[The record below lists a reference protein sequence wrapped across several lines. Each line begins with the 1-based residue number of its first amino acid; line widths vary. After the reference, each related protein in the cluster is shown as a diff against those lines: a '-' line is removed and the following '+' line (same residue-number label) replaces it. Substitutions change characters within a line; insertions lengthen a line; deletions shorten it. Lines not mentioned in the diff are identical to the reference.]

1 MAPTS
6 NQTLLKHYHMNELFP
21 TEWDEQDNDTDGAR
35 TPPTNRSRSA
45 SPSDGKSLHR
55 SPARSTG
62 TNGKPASGH
71 HIRVGSGRYSIL
83 SDGGI
88 RKISGSGGLS
98 VPGGENNT
106 LLDEPDPLGRSDSVV
121 RMLRDNEIGN
131 VENNMRLRNKYL
143 ISSKTFS
150 PGDFLRD
157 VHMYS
162 GISDLQ
168 HGLEHLSN
176 SINQKSSALKL
187 LVSNNFERFVL
198 AKSTIDS
205 VYKEMRA
212 GSTNIGD
219 DGTEEQSFRL
229 VKEDEWGVKS
239 IRGPLNEVQ
248 AQAAVLFGPVMEN
261 QGREEKLRF
270 LLRSID
276 RFREVFDMSGIIV
289 DAIKRKDYDTL
300 KEEYFKA
307 RSTIE
312 SARATLIPGRQPTE
326 LDIHRIII
334 AERMWAEVEEV
345 IKDYK
350 RETYRRLMET
360 SQDDNFLDLIAILL
374 ELGADENPI
383 WVWLISRYDYLK
395 GKITTNFE
403 RSRMEIEALRRRV
416 AAAPEPAPDVYAHYL
431 RSPMRRNADG
441 YDTPLVMAFWELLKS
456 MMTSMLSPSEGL
468 LGELVGF
475 WTIAQNFIDGKTQK
489 NLPVGH
495 AHDES
500 AFKHHHLSDD
510 KVSQLR
516 RGGEDLLNTL
526 VSSITEFFAQPP
538 VDDISGLLTPS
549 TPRSPESPSLSNQ
562 SPSVPPTPLSAT
574 MPSSPAS
581 WLLYQKKPLSS
592 NSAPT
597 DSFAF
602 LPPSGNSVA
611 GTFYLAQILGM
622 VGTAAAELARLP
634 IGKRA
639 TDQLRTMVATARE
652 RAIHGVCYSW
662 QKDSNNF
669 KLLEDWTRSS
679 QNKAITKLP
688 SQFLSVE
695 RTIVLGLQEIVHVN
709 RAKADPNNP
718 AITPPASSLVTFVR
732 QQFKR
737 SLFGALNGLYQN
749 SIKPMK
755 DAVKDEDEVAE
766 TVNNNATSTT
776 AGQSGLAFSVDKNDP
791 NVRMLLTLSNL
802 QEIKGLVL
810 PQLLEQFENAFG
822 IPLTEDAN
830 SVRDTLAQIDTQ
842 LFEAYTRPRV
852 EALASTIRTGL
863 ISPDWIPATKA
874 VVVTPYIHDALL
886 QIVLVHSQVVTTA
899 PTLLQR
905 IISFMLESF
914 SQSMLDTFK
923 AHPTP
928 KFGLPALLQATLDVE
943 FVNQTLGQFVTQ
955 RAQQLQSEIYV
966 ELDQRSDG
974 PSRAALHRELAD
986 LRNVLMG
993 LRRNTRAEFLCFR
1006 QKKAGGDRG
1015 GDGSRNRPGGPVG
1028 GG

>member
-21 TEWDEQDNDTDGAR
+21 TEWDEQDNEGDGTR
-35 TPPTNRSRSA
+35 TPPANRSRSA
-45 SPSDGKSLHR
+45 SPGDGQGLQR
-55 SPARSTG
+55 SPGR
-62 TNGKPASGH
+62 NGKGGG

-88 RKISGSGGLS
+88 RKISGAGGGGLS

-162 GISDLQ
+162 GIDDLQ
-168 HGLEHLSN
+168 NGLEHLSN

-205 VYKEMRA
+205 VYKEMRT
-212 GSTNIGD
+212 GSTTQTE
-219 DGTEEQSFRL
+219 DGEEQSFRL

-239 IRGPLNEVQ
+239 IRGSLNEAQ

-276 RFREVFDMSGIIV
+276 KFRDVFDMSGLIV
-289 DAIKRKDYDTL
+289 DAIKRRDYDAL

-307 RSTIE
+307 KSTIE
-312 SARATLIPGRQPTE
+312 TARAILIPGRQPTE
-326 LDIHRIII
+326 LDSHRIVI
-334 AERMWAEVEEV
+334 AERMWAEVDEV

-350 RETYRRLMET
+350 RDTYKRLMET

-395 GKITTNFE
+395 AKITSTFE

-416 AAAPEPAPDVYAHYL
+416 AAAPEPAPDVHAHYL

-441 YDTPLVMAFWELLKS
+441 YDTPLVMAFWEMLKS
-456 MMTSMLSPSEGL
+456 IMTSMLSPSEGL

-489 NLPVGH
+489 NLPIGH

-500 AFKHHHLSDD
+500 AFKHHHLSED

-516 RGGEDLLNTL
+516 RGGEELLNIL
-526 VSSITEFFAQPP
+526 VTSITEFFAHPP
-538 VDDISGLLTPS
+538 VDDITGLLTPT
-549 TPRSPESPSLSNQ
+549 TPRSPDSPSPSHA
-562 SPSVPPTPLSAT
+562 SPGVPLTPLSAT
-574 MPSSPAS
+574 APSSPAA
-581 WLLYQKKPLSS
+581 WLLYQRKPSSS
-592 NSAPT
+592 NSAT
-597 DSFAF
+597 DGFAF
-602 LPPSGNSVA
+602 LPPNGNSIA
-611 GTFYLAQILGM
+611 GTFYLSLIVGM
-622 VGTAAAELARLP
+622 VGTAAAELSKLP

-652 RAIHGVCYSW
+652 RAVHGVCNAW
-662 QKDSNNF
+662 QKDSLNF

-688 SQFLSVE
+688 SQFLAVE
-695 RTIVLGLQEIVHVN
+695 RSIVIGLQEILHVN

-737 SLFGALNGLYQN
+737 SLFAALNGLYQN

-755 DAVKDEDEVAE
+755 DVVQDEDEVAE

-776 AGQSGLAFSVDKNDP
+776 VGQSGLAFSVDKNDP

-802 QEIKGLVL
+802 QEIKLLVL

-852 EALASTIRTGL
+852 DALSSTIKTGL
-863 ISPDWIPATKA
+863 LSPDWIPATKA
-874 VVVTPYIHDALL
+874 VVVTPYIHDGLL
-886 QIVLVHSQVVTTA
+886 QVVLVHSQVVTTA
-899 PTLLQR
+899 ATLLQR

-914 SQSMLDTFK
+914 SQSMLDTFR
-923 AHPTP
+923 AHPRQ
-928 KFGLPALLQATLDVE
+928 KFGLSALLQATLDVE
-943 FVNQTLGQFVTQ
+943 FVNQTLGKFVTQ
-955 RAQQLQSEIYV
+955 RAQELQSEIYI
-966 ELDQRSDG
+966 ELDRRSDG
-974 PSRAALHRELAD
+974 PSRAALHKELAD

-993 LRRNTRAEFLCFR
+993 LRRNTRAEFLCFQ
-1006 QKKAGGDRG
+1006 QKKSSGEGSSGRGRTGAPAGG
-1015 GDGSRNRPGGPVG
+1015 N
-1028 GG
+1028 